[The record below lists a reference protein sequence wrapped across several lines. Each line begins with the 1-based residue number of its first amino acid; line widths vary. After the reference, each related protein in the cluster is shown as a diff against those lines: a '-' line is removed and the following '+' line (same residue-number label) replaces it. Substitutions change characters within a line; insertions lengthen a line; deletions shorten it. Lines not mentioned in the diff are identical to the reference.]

1 MVSFPK
7 IQHIIHCFSK
17 SFKKMARPLLLL
29 PPLPPSFVKAFVF
42 FSSLLLPTYSAGDV
56 KGYTDCAPFTC
67 GTFKNISYP
76 FWNSNQPDYCG
87 HPRFKLDCQQDQV
100 TINIKSQKFDV
111 IDIDQNSQ
119 SLKIARFDLYNDPC
133 SRDNTNVSLDND
145 FFKFTSND
153 GNITLVYDCDPPS
166 YWSDI
171 SFKYFGMF
179 NCSIYGGDP
188 SAAYLVLMEN
198 LGVIFDM
205 GCKFIIVPAL
215 AKDIL
220 SFNNYALNNGFEVGW
235 SGVNE
240 TLCDSCKQSGGR
252 CGHNASLNEF
262 ICFCRNNQQTYGGIC
277 SNSSLSQ
284 SPTLSA
290 PIPSEPLSSPYPG
303 PLNYPDQGA
312 KRNHW
317 RWIVIVAASVVG
329 VLALAMAFG
338 GKLHCSPAAAWH
350 YSSSGVTITAIA
362 VIRVLVSC
370 FTCKLLRLKSN
381 RDIET
386 FLKNHRVLT
395 LKRYKFSDVKK
406 MTNSFKVKLGQG
418 GFGAVY
424 KGKLRNGSDVAVKIL
439 NQSKGNGEDFINE
452 VASISRTSHVNV
464 VTLLG
469 FCLDGHKK
477 VLIYEFMS
485 NGSLDKFIYKK
496 EPKNTPLLSWDN
508 LYQISIGI
516 ARGLE
521 YLHRGCN
528 IRILHFDIKPHNILL
543 DENFCPK
550 ISDFGLAKLCPRKE
564 SHISMSETR
573 GTIGYIAPEMWNRY
587 FDRVSHKS
595 DVYSYGMML
604 LEMVGMKEKNIIAE
618 TSQTSEMYFPDW
630 IYKSL
635 EQGTQVGPKDEELSM
650 EENDVVKKMT
660 VVGLWCIQPIP
671 SDRPTMSKVVEML
684 EGSMNSLEIPPRG
697 LSSPIR
703 VVIESSTVV
712 PLVESSSI
720 VSVVESSTGV
730 ESSIVSN
737 THYNLNVFT
746 ENKNVS

>member
-1 MVSFPK
+1 MVLAS
-7 IQHIIHCFSK
+7 IGII
-17 SFKKMARPLLLL
+17 
-29 PPLPPSFVKAFVF
+29 V
-42 FSSLLLPTYSAGDV
+42 SLLLMTA
-56 KGYTDCAPFTC
+56 
-67 GTFKNISYP
+67 
-76 FWNSNQPDYCG
+76 
-87 HPRFKLDCQQDQV
+87 L
-100 TINIKSQKFDV
+100 
-111 IDIDQNSQ
+111 
-119 SLKIARFDLYNDPC
+119 
-133 SRDNTNVSLDND
+133 
-145 FFKFTSND
+145 
-153 GNITLVYDCDPPS
+153 PP
-166 YWSDI
+166 
-171 SFKYFGMF
+171 
-179 NCSIYGGDP
+179 
-188 SAAYLVLMEN
+188 
-198 LGVIFDM
+198 
-205 GCKFIIVPAL
+205 
-215 AKDIL
+215 
-220 SFNNYALNNGFEVGW
+220 
-235 SGVNE
+235 
-240 TLCDSCKQSGGR
+240 
-252 CGHNASLNEF
+252 
-262 ICFCRNNQQTYGGIC
+262 
-277 SNSSLSQ
+277 SLSQ
-284 SPTLSA
+284 SPPSDNHSLCSHPYQCGTLEAYYPFWGKERPRQCGGDDKLQLFCTEEQYTYIEMGSKRFGVA
-290 PIPSEPLSSPYPG
+290 NDDDHDNGVKLLPYTVADRG
-303 PLNYPDQGA
+303 PDVCSWDSGYSLNYPLLIYNQKVHNITIFYNCTYSYPDNHSLGCGDVVYYNGTEKEVLGSHQELKNCHHRIQVAAEAVVLNGVGVDDA
-312 KRNHW
+312 SALHFGKGVSVNSTYSQDCMRCLDSKGTCGRNDTHAFTCYCPNGSNALQCSHRKRNHW
-317 RWIVIVAASVVG
+317 RWIVIGTVAASVVG

-338 GKLHCSPAAAWH
+338 GKLHC
-350 YSSSGVTITAIA
+350 SGVTITAIA

-730 ESSIVSN
+730 ESSIGHKAPKSDFLRILSVAIEGAQG
-737 THYNLNVFT
+737 YVA
-746 ENKNVS
+746 K

>member
-1 MVSFPK
+1 
-7 IQHIIHCFSK
+7 
-17 SFKKMARPLLLL
+17 
-29 PPLPPSFVKAFVF
+29 
-42 FSSLLLPTYSAGDV
+42 
-56 KGYTDCAPFTC
+56 
-67 GTFKNISYP
+67 
-76 FWNSNQPDYCG
+76 
-87 HPRFKLDCQQDQV
+87 
-100 TINIKSQKFDV
+100 
-111 IDIDQNSQ
+111 
-119 SLKIARFDLYNDPC
+119 
-133 SRDNTNVSLDND
+133 
-145 FFKFTSND
+145 
-153 GNITLVYDCDPPS
+153 
-166 YWSDI
+166 
-171 SFKYFGMF
+171 
-179 NCSIYGGDP
+179 
-188 SAAYLVLMEN
+188 
-198 LGVIFDM
+198 
-205 GCKFIIVPAL
+205 
-215 AKDIL
+215 
-220 SFNNYALNNGFEVGW
+220 
-235 SGVNE
+235 
-240 TLCDSCKQSGGR
+240 
-252 CGHNASLNEF
+252 
-262 ICFCRNNQQTYGGIC
+262 
-277 SNSSLSQ
+277 
-284 SPTLSA
+284 
-290 PIPSEPLSSPYPG
+290 
-303 PLNYPDQGA
+303 
-312 KRNHW
+312 
-317 RWIVIVAASVVG
+317 
-329 VLALAMAFG
+329 
-338 GKLHCSPAAAWH
+338 
-350 YSSSGVTITAIA
+350 
-362 VIRVLVSC
+362 
-370 FTCKLLRLKSN
+370 
-381 RDIET
+381 
-386 FLKNHRVLT
+386 
-395 LKRYKFSDVKK
+395 